1 MNKNG
6 NLHIVFDGHD
16 GTGKSTL
23 SQLTANYC
31 GGIYVRPFG
40 GQEDLN
46 LIKAS
51 EDKDY
56 QRTINIGY
64 NAIDLIDD
72 QYCNSILVFDRH
84 WMTVLSLVEPNYWS
98 SWTIYPPTILCW
110 TNIQST
116 KDRLRNR
123 KEKQYSD
130 AYHIEYLEIYKTIA
144 ATFGS
149 FILDTSNKTIN
160 ESFDIIKSWLHNNNV
175 LQR

>member
-51 EDKDY
+51 EDKDS
-56 QRTINIGY
+56 TN
-64 NAIDLIDD
+64 
-72 QYCNSILVFDRH
+72 
-84 WMTVLSLVEPNYWS
+84 VLSTLVIMPLTLLMIN
-98 SWTIYPPTILCW
+98 TAIL
-110 TNIQST
+110 
-116 KDRLRNR
+116 
-123 KEKQYSD
+123 Y
-130 AYHIEYLEIYKTIA
+130 
-144 ATFGS
+144 
-149 FILDTSNKTIN
+149 
-160 ESFDIIKSWLHNNNV
+160 
-175 LQR
+175 